1 MFNNVP
7 KEEIDNE
14 LKQHIEELYPKLK
27 NLIEFIDIYNKNC
40 DADTVL
46 FNEQEQHYFETCL
59 SILEDVK
66 NNL

>member
-1 MFNNVP
+1 MI
-7 KEEIDNE
+7 KLEEIDNE

-46 FNEQEQHYFETCL
+46 FNEQEQHYLETCL
-59 SILEDVK
+59 NMLEYVK
-66 NNL
+66 NNV

>member
-1 MFNNVP
+1 MLE
-7 KEEIDNE
+7 KLKKLDNE

-40 DADTVL
+40 DAGTAL
-46 FNEQEQHYFETCL
+46 FNECDQQCLERCL
-59 SILEDVK
+59 SIIEDVK

>member
-1 MFNNVP
+1 MI
-7 KEEIDNE
+7 KLEEIDNE

-40 DADTVL
+40 DAGTAL
-46 FNEQEQHYFETCL
+46 FNECDQQCLERCL
-59 SILEDVK
+59 SIIEDVK

>member
-1 MFNNVP
+1 MLE
-7 KEEIDNE
+7 KLKKLDNE

-59 SILEDVK
+59 NILENVK

>member
-1 MFNNVP
+1 MI
-7 KEEIDNE
+7 KLEEIDNE

-59 SILEDVK
+59 SILKNVK